1 YKLNESKYFFLPKEL
16 LDKDFANFSVKA
28 KLLFSII
35 ITEADS
41 AKAINEVADLIDELG
56 SGRVTRLYDKVQRE
70 IKSQQMESEGA

>member
-1 YKLNESKYFFLPKEL
+1 M
-16 LDKDFANFSVKA
+16 DKDFANFSVKS

-70 IKSQQMESEGA
+70 IKSQKMESEGA